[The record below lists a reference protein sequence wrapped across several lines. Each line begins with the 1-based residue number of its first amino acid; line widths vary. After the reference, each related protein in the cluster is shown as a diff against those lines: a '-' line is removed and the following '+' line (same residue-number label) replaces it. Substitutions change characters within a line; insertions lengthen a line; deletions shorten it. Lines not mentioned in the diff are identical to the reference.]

1 MEKQETKWFVDN
13 GTPTWRR
20 HTIYLPDLE
29 EVSQIEG
36 RDITEEEYDFIIED
50 LIESITYDDYKDVF
64 IERIKEN
71 KPYREENK

>member
-36 RDITEEEYDFIIED
+36 KDITEEEYDFIIE
-50 LIESITYDDYKDVF
+50 EQ
-64 IERIKEN
+64 
-71 KPYREENK
+71 